1 MKDKTEKAWIKF
13 IATSNAVVKVL
24 ICLIQDLAPVIG
36 YDEANRL
43 VGIIGKAQEGDTK

>member
-1 MKDKTEKAWIKF
+1 MTDEEINAFKQF
-13 IATSNAVVKVL
+13 VRTSNAVLKVL
-24 ICLIQDLAPVIG
+24 IYLIQDLAPVIG